1 MEYFAK
7 FEPDPDGGFVIEFP
21 DFGWGVSQGD
31 DEEDGRRMAADL
43 LITMIQEHIRT
54 GRELPKPGRFRSPKY
69 RLIRL
74 PASQGMKAEL
84 YLALRRSGITKAQLA
99 RRIGIP
105 RDEVDRLLD
114 LSRRAR
120 VEQLEAAFAALG
132 KQITIAIRDAA

>member
-1 MEYFAK
+1 MEYFAR

-43 LITMIQEHIRT
+43 LTTMVQEHIRT
-54 GRELPKPGRFRSPKY
+54 RKELPKSGKFRGPKY

-84 YLALRRSGITKAQLA
+84 YMAWRASGMTMVQFA
-99 RRIGIP
+99 RRLGIS
-105 RDEVDRLLD
+105 REEAGHLLD
-114 LSRRAR
+114 LSRRVR
-120 VEQLEAAFAALG
+120 LEQLEAAFAALG
-132 KQITIAIRDAA
+132 KQLTIGIRDAA

>member
-7 FEPDPDGGFVIEFP
+7 FEPDLDGGFVIEFP

-31 DEEDGRRMAADL
+31 DEEDGRRMATDL
-43 LITMIQEHIRT
+43 LTTMVQEHIRN
-54 GRELPKPGRFRSPKY
+54 GKELPKPGRFRGPRY

-84 YLALRRSGITKAQLA
+84 YLAWRSSGLTKAQLA
-99 RRIGIP
+99 RRIGITKV
-105 RDEVDRLLD
+105 EVGHLLD

-132 KQITIAIRDAA
+132 KQITIGIRDAA